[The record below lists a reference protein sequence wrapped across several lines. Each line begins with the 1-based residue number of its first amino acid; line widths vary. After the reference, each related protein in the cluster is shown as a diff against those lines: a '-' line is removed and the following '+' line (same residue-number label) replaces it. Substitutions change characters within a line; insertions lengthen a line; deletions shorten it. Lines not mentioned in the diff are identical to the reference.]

1 MRDLFKFI
9 RNGTN
14 SRIGKN
20 IISLYLLQ
28 ISYYILPLITVPYL
42 VRVLEPEKYGL
53 VAFGQSLIAFF
64 AFFINYGFDLTA
76 TREISKKRS
85 DNREVSRIACGVWT
99 AKAFL
104 CLIGFSVLLFL
115 ILYVQRFGEIS
126 LLLIILYGI
135 AAGNMLF
142 PNWLFLGL
150 ERMKAISIINLS
162 MRTITT
168 MGVFILI
175 RSSDDYLVYAG
186 LLSFQW
192 IFAGIIG
199 VWFAFSKLKIRVC
212 IPKMSDVSSVLLSG
226 SALFISNI
234 AQCVYYSGNSF
245 ILGVLTNYST
255 VGYYNAAEK
264 IALSLVGLFK
274 PVAYAVYPRFS
285 RVASSSKN
293 TVLLWGKRLIYV
305 MGGLGLVATISIYI
319 GASIIVKLVLGSEY
333 EPSITVLKI
342 LSILPL
348 IMALSDVLSLQIML
362 PFNKDN
368 LYTIIRVSTATI
380 HVALALILIPKFNEN
395 GMAFV
400 FVISQSIILIT
411 TFLCLWYWRLTP
423 FHHKM
428 DETIT
433 QSAVQSN

>member
-9 RNGTN
+9 RIGTN
-14 SRIGKN
+14 STIGKN

-64 AFFINYGFDLTA
+64 AFFVNYGFDLTA

-99 AKAFL
+99 AKALL

-115 ILYVQRFGEIS
+115 ILYVRRLGEIS

-135 AAGNMLF
+135 AVGNMLF

-175 RSSDDYLVYAG
+175 RSSDDYLFYAG

-192 IFAGIIG
+192 IFAGLIG
-199 VWFAFSKLKIRVC
+199 AWFAFSRLKIRVS
-212 IPKMSDVSSVLLSG
+212 IPKITDVFSILSKG
-226 SALFISNI
+226 SALFVSNI
-234 AQCVYYSGNSF
+234 AQCIYYSGNSF
-245 ILGVLTNYST
+245 ILGILTNYST

-264 IALSLVGLFK
+264 ITLSLLGLFK

-305 MGGLGLVATISIYI
+305 MGSIGLVATITVFI
-319 GASIIVKLVLGSEY
+319 GASMIVNIVLGSEY
-333 EPSITVLKI
+333 EPSVTVLKI

-368 LYTIIRVSTATI
+368 LYTMIRVLTATL
-380 HVALALILIPKFNEN
+380 HVVLALLLIPRYREN

-400 FVISQSIILIT
+400 FVISQSLILIS

-428 DETIT
+428 DETIS
-433 QSAVQSN
+433 QSAVQSS